1 MRTREPKLRG
11 TSMFFATAIVLA
23 IIIAG
28 SVIWL
33 NWNQVLIRKYE
44 MSVAFDGK
52 APWGD
57 VGPESGAEKA
67 PTVLYRKVGRSYCYT
82 AFQVPSLRD
91 RLASEN
97 KSQVSVEYNVFKT
110 FGHEG
115 RYTLRSVDGVPL
127 AVGNR
132 IVQRTREFGGQFLL
146 TSDETLAC
154 P

>member
-1 MRTREPKLRG
+1 MRTKERKIRG
-11 TSMFFATAIVLA
+11 TRTFYVTGVVLT

-33 NWNQVLIRKYE
+33 NWNQVSIRKYE
-44 MSVAFDGK
+44 MSAAFDGK

-57 VGPESGAEKA
+57 VGPESGTEKA
-67 PTVLYRKVGRSYCYT
+67 PTVLYRKVGQSYCYT

-91 RLASEN
+91 RLESEN
-97 KSQVSVEYNVFKT
+97 KLLVSVEYNVFKT

-127 AVGNR
+127 AVGDR
-132 IVQRTREFGGQFLL
+132 IVQSTREFGGQVLL
-146 TSDETLAC
+146 NSEDTLAC